1 MFERFSERA
10 RRSVVL
16 AQEHAR
22 LLGHHYIGSEHL
34 LLGVLEVIEGDQE
47 AAALADTLAA
57 AGITMAAV
65 SVEVGELGQPG
76 SAPTPEHIPFTPEA
90 KKVLELSLRE
100 SIERDSIFIGAAHIL
115 LAVTRQDDCR
125 GALVLAQLG
134 GPLAALRQRIAES
147 APGALGT
154 EFALRGSS
162 WPATRRRGDPELRW
176 VIQLRQVLLSVDER
190 LANLERHLGIAA
202 QGEPGRKLPELIG
215 SVEKRLTDLESH
227 FGLAE
232 AAEAAEA
239 DEGPAEGG
247 EPPAAP

>member
-47 AAALADTLAA
+47 AAALAETLAA

-65 SVEVGELGQPG
+65 SVEVGELGQPS
-76 SAPTPEHIPFTPEA
+76 SAPTPEHIPFTPDA

-100 SIERDSIFIGAAHIL
+100 SIEHDSVFIGATHIL
-115 LAVTRQDDCR
+115 LALTRRDDCR
-125 GALVLAQLG
+125 GALVLARLG
-134 GPLAALRQRIAES
+134 GPLAALRQRITES
-147 APGALGT
+147 APGTRGT
-154 EFALRGSS
+154 EFALRGTS
-162 WPATRRRGDPELRW
+162 WPANRRRGDPELRW
-176 VIQLRQVLLSVDER
+176 VIQLRQMLVSVDER

-202 QGEPGRKLPELIG
+202 QGEPGPKLPDLIG
-215 SVEKRLTDLESH
+215 SVERRLTDLESH
-227 FGLAE
+227 FGLTE
-232 AAEAAEA
+232 AAEAAET
-239 DEGPAEGG
+239 DEGPAAGG